1 MSIIR
6 GVAAHHC
13 RCAVISKVRR
23 IFAEVNSGAPP
34 RENSGAK
41 SEQMKYQIAVRFN
54 NKAET
59 PDLISIMR
67 FLYNI
72 YNYMGQYI

>member
-1 MSIIR
+1 
-6 GVAAHHC
+6 
-13 RCAVISKVRR
+13 
-23 IFAEVNSGAPP
+23 
-34 RENSGAK
+34 
-41 SEQMKYQIAVRFN
+41 MKYQIAVRFN